1 MTFFILL
8 CLLLAGDAIHAAQEP
23 QKTADYIV
31 GPQDALTVTVFDE
44 PQLSGRFRVDN
55 DGNFSFP
62 FIGAVKADG
71 LTLRAIEA
79 DLRRRLG
86 EGYLKNPQVT
96 IEVDQFRSQNVF
108 VMGEV
113 RSPGKYALS
122 GSVTLIEALAQAG
135 SITSSAGNDV
145 MIVHPKQAKAAP
157 TLPDQEPDAA
167 VTRVNL
173 RELEDGKLS
182 ENVAIRDGD
191 TIFVP
196 KAEKFFVI
204 GQVRNPGSFALERG
218 MTVLQAVSLAGGITD
233 RGSNR
238 RIQIVRIVDGKKRE
252 IDAKPTDFI
261 QPGDTVVVRQRLL

>member
-1 MTFFILL
+1 MSILLLL
-8 CLLLAGDAIHAAQEP
+8 CLMLGGADLAAQES

-31 GPQDALTVTVFDE
+31 GPQDVLSITVFDE

-55 DGNFSFP
+55 DGNFAFP
-62 FIGAVKADG
+62 FIGRVKADG

-113 RSPGKYALS
+113 RSPGKFALS
-122 GSVTLIEALAQAG
+122 GNVTLIEALAQAG
-135 SITSSAGNDV
+135 SITSSAGNEV
-145 MIVHPKQAKAAP
+145 MIVHPKQVTMAP
-157 TLPDQEPDAA
+157 TLPDQEAA
-167 VTRVNL
+167 ADVTRVNL
-173 RELEDGKLS
+173 RELEGGKLS
-182 ENVAIRDGD
+182 ENVVIRDGD

-204 GQVRNPGSFALERG
+204 GQVRNPGSYTLERG
-218 MTVLQAVSLAGGITD
+218 MTVLQAVSLAGGVTD

-238 RIQIVRIVDGKKRE
+238 RIQIVRIVGGKKRE
-252 IDAKPTDFI
+252 IDAKPTDLI

>member
-1 MTFFILL
+1 MSLFLFL
-8 CLLLAGDAIHAAQEP
+8 CLMLGGANLAAQEP

-31 GPQDALTVTVFDE
+31 GPQDVINITVFDE

-62 FIGAVKADG
+62 FIGRVKADG
-71 LTLRAIEA
+71 LTLRTIEA

-96 IEVDQFRSQNVF
+96 IEVDQYRSQNVF

-122 GSVTLIEALAQAG
+122 GNVTLIEALAQAG
-135 SITSSAGNDV
+135 SITSAAGNEV
-145 MIVHPKQAKAAP
+145 MIIHPKEAKAAP
-157 TLPDQEPDAA
+157 TLPDQAPDAD

-173 RELEDGKLS
+173 RELEGGKLS
-182 ENVAIRDGD
+182 ENLVLRDGD

-196 KAEKFFVI
+196 RAEKFFVI
-204 GQVRNPGSFALERG
+204 GQVRNPGSFVLERG

-252 IDAKPTDFI
+252 IDAKPTDFV

>member
-1 MTFFILL
+1 MNFL
-8 CLLLAGDAIHAAQEP
+8 LLLACLVLGGADLAAQDP

-31 GPQDALTVTVFDE
+31 GPADVLNVTVFDE
-44 PQLSGRFRVDN
+44 AQLSGRFRVDN
-55 DGNFSFP
+55 DGSFLFP
-62 FIGAVKADG
+62 FIGRVKADG

-79 DLRRRLG
+79 DIRRRLG
-86 EGYLKNPQVT
+86 EGYLRSPQVS

-113 RSPGKYALS
+113 RNPGKYALS
-122 GSVTLIEALAQAG
+122 GNVTLIEALAQAG
-135 SITSSAGNDV
+135 SITASAGNEV
-145 MIVHPKQAKAAP
+145 IILHPKVAKTAP
-157 TLPDQEPDAA
+157 TLPDEAPDAD

-173 RELEDGKLS
+173 RELEGGKLA
-182 ENVAIRDGD
+182 ENVVIRDGD

-204 GQVRNPGSFALERG
+204 GQVRNPGSYVLERG
-218 MTVLQAVSLAGGITD
+218 MTVLQAVSLAGGVTD

-252 IDAKPTDFI
+252 IDAKPTDLV
-261 QPGDTVVVRQRLL
+261 QAGDTVVVRQRLL